1 MAVIDWGSIAELA
14 HEAEIAEQHADEFDH
29 VSISLSVN
37 SGVITSLAEALRLA
51 MVTDQIAWER
61 GIALAQ
67 LEEIGAHFGENM
79 DSFAKVIRCKD
90 CDNYNKEH
98 MRCIFF
104 GDELDEN
111 EYCSHGKPRG
121 KNNERTDEQGDG

>member
-1 MAVIDWGSIAELA
+1 MAVIDWGCIAELA
-14 HEAEIAEQHADEFDH
+14 HKAEIAEQHADEFDH

-37 SGVITSLAEALRLA
+37 NGDLPSLAGALRLA
-51 MVTDQIAWER
+51 MMADQLAWER

-90 CDNYNKEH
+90 CYNYTKEH
-98 MRCIFF
+98 MWCTFF

-111 EYCSHGKPRG
+111 EYCSHGKPRE